1 MSTTMVSVTVIDSDG
16 ASDIAAPAGTTVAGL
31 CAMLAIDL
39 TEPSV
44 RLSYADGRPL
54 SGGAV
59 LGRDLAAGS
68 VIALSS
74 RVLSAQQVNEASAR
88 QENQWL
94 SPVLA
99 LVGFSFLLLAAASA
113 LCLLPTLGDAALREL
128 TYAEDGPA
136 WARAASSIP
145 VWARGLCA
153 LVCMIG
159 ATTPLFCSRRV
170 RSHPIMLLL
179 LPALVG
185 YSMIGLVPLAGIHAL
200 SVAPVVGVWSALIVT
215 LAVASLTGAP
225 SALSAI
231 IAWGAATLLVT
242 IHAYPLFALIDIAP
256 LAVMIG
262 VLLFLMSP
270 RLALRV
276 PDNQLIDSASLQT
289 IASRIRQPP
298 ASAPSTLTGE
308 RIATVLSYTSARNT
322 VLLVAASLFVLVGG
336 IPLAH
341 TVTPAMS
348 MGRGL
353 PGFILVIAAIT
364 ALLTVPRAT
373 RSHAGRILPRLRGQP
388 RVRLPFWRVG
398 PILERPCRPVSHG
411 PRCDPG
417 PRRRCDSR
425 LGEPVCVQ
433 GVRRP
438 RRHHPRCRPKLQ
450 YLHTSPRGSRGLGTI
465 RVRLEGGPVMPD
477 TTTTRFAPA
486 PASRLIGAYIIDLL
500 ILGTLM
506 GATWFVYFTPL
517 TITLISAEAVVA
529 SAIMLGASGRTPGMA
544 AMRVCLIR
552 DSDDA
557 QTPSLGAAAGYTAL
571 TALLQVTL
579 IGPLAALTMVRDGRT
594 WLTGPTGTR
603 LVDLRAH
610 AALALTHSDQASESL
625 ERARS
630 AHASSGF
637 ESVQSSPPG
646 ELPEPTAPLPTPP
659 EVSLP
664 VAPLPSPPEV
674 SHSAAPS
681 FTSVGLAIPPPMTAP
696 RPHLAPLPSAMP
708 SRAPA
713 PPPNPALRNTGLP
726 DPTAVGAAPRPPAPA
741 SSSPV
746 LWIIF
751 DSGQCEL
758 IDAPL
763 AIGRSPASDD
773 GSRAV
778 HVPDT
783 TLSLSRTHLRLGP
796 TANGAWLED
805 LFSANGTQ
813 IRTPDGRITTLAGGK
828 AVEVPVGTEIILGER
843 RATIVHADADNM

>member
-1 MSTTMVSVTVIDSDG
+1 MSATMVSVTVIDSDG

-159 ATTPLFCSRRV
+159 ATTPLFRSRRV

-200 SVAPVVGVWSALIVT
+200 SVAPVVGVWSALI
-215 LAVASLTGAP
+215 
-225 SALSAI
+225 
-231 IAWGAATLLVT
+231 VT

-353 PGFILVIAAIT
+353 PGFILVIVAIT

-373 RSHAGRILPRLRGQP
+373 RSHAGRVLPRLCAASLACAFLFGEWVQSWSGP
-388 RVRLPFWRVG
+388 VG
-398 PILERPCRPVSHG
+398 LYPMIPVAILVLVGVAIAAWANLYVSKG
-411 PRCDPG
+411 YAA
-417 PRRRCDSR
+417 
-425 LGEPVCVQ
+425 LV
-433 GVRRP
+433 
-438 RRHHPRCRPKLQ
+438 
-450 YLHTSPRGSRGLGTI
+450 GTI
-465 RVRLEGGPVMPD
+465 LDAVQSFSIFTLP
-477 TTTTRFAPA
+477 PA
-486 PASRLIGAYIIDLL
+486 
-500 ILGTLM
+500 
-506 GATWFVYFTPL
+506 
-517 TITLISAEAVVA
+517 AVVA
-529 SAIMLGASGRTPGMA
+529 S
-544 AMRVCLIR
+544 
-552 DSDDA
+552 
-557 QTPSLGAAAGYTAL
+557 
-571 TALLQVTL
+571 
-579 IGPLAALTMVRDGRT
+579 
-594 WLTGPTGTR
+594 
-603 LVDLRAH
+603 
-610 AALALTHSDQASESL
+610 
-625 ERARS
+625 
-630 AHASSGF
+630 
-637 ESVQSSPPG
+637 
-646 ELPEPTAPLPTPP
+646 
-659 EVSLP
+659 
-664 VAPLPSPPEV
+664 
-674 SHSAAPS
+674 
-681 FTSVGLAIPPPMTAP
+681 GLFAFA
-696 RPHLAPLPSAMP
+696 
-708 SRAPA
+708 
-713 PPPNPALRNTGLP
+713 
-726 DPTAVGAAPRPPAPA
+726 
-741 SSSPV
+741 
-746 LWIIF
+746 W
-751 DSGQCEL
+751 
-758 IDAPL
+758 
-763 AIGRSPASDD
+763 
-773 GSRAV
+773 RAV
-778 HVPDT
+778 
-783 TLSLSRTHLRLGP
+783 L
-796 TANGAWLED
+796 
-805 LFSANGTQ
+805 
-813 IRTPDGRITTLAGGK
+813 
-828 AVEVPVGTEIILGER
+828 
-843 RATIVHADADNM
+843 

>member
-159 ATTPLFCSRRV
+159 ATTPLFRSRRV

-215 LAVASLTGAP
+215 LAVASLTGTP

-373 RSHAGRILPRLRGQP
+373 RSHAGRILPRLCAASLACAFLFGAWVQSWSGP
-388 RVRLPFWRVG
+388 VG
-398 PILERPCRPVSHG
+398 LYPMIPVAILVLVGVAIAAWANLYVSKG
-411 PRCDPG
+411 YAA
-417 PRRRCDSR
+417 
-425 LGEPVCVQ
+425 LV
-433 GVRRP
+433 
-438 RRHHPRCRPKLQ
+438 
-450 YLHTSPRGSRGLGTI
+450 GTI
-465 RVRLEGGPVMPD
+465 LDAVQNFSIFTLP
-477 TTTTRFAPA
+477 PA
-486 PASRLIGAYIIDLL
+486 
-500 ILGTLM
+500 
-506 GATWFVYFTPL
+506 
-517 TITLISAEAVVA
+517 AVVA
-529 SAIMLGASGRTPGMA
+529 SGLFAFAWSHLVRVLHAPDDHSHQRRGSGCFRYHARCERAYPRHGCHARLSHPRQRRCADALPRCGGGLHRAHRAAPGDAYRTP
-544 AMRVCLIR
+544 RR
-552 DSDDA
+552 PDH
-557 QTPSLGAAAGYTAL
+557 
-571 TALLQVTL
+571 
-579 IGPLAALTMVRDGRT
+579 GPRRADLAHRPDRYSPG
-594 WLTGPTGTR
+594 
-603 LVDLRAH
+603 
-610 AALALTHSDQASESL
+610 
-625 ERARS
+625 RS
-630 AHASSGF
+630 ARACGACAH
-637 ESVQSSPPG
+637 
-646 ELPEPTAPLPTPP
+646 
-659 EVSLP
+659 SL
-664 VAPLPSPPEV
+664 
-674 SHSAAPS
+674 
-681 FTSVGLAIPPPMTAP
+681 
-696 RPHLAPLPSAMP
+696 
-708 SRAPA
+708 
-713 PPPNPALRNTGLP
+713 
-726 DPTAVGAAPRPPAPA
+726 
-741 SSSPV
+741 
-746 LWIIF
+746 
-751 DSGQCEL
+751 
-758 IDAPL
+758 
-763 AIGRSPASDD
+763 
-773 GSRAV
+773 
-778 HVPDT
+778 
-783 TLSLSRTHLRLGP
+783 
-796 TANGAWLED
+796 
-805 LFSANGTQ
+805 
-813 IRTPDGRITTLAGGK
+813 
-828 AVEVPVGTEIILGER
+828 
-843 RATIVHADADNM
+843 

>member
-44 RLSYADGRPL
+44 RLSYADGRPR
-54 SGGAV
+54 GGAV

-276 PDNQLIDSASLQT
+276 PDNQLIDSTSLQT

-336 IPLAH
+336 I
-341 TVTPAMS
+341 
-348 MGRGL
+348 
-353 PGFILVIAAIT
+353 
-364 ALLTVPRAT
+364 
-373 RSHAGRILPRLRGQP
+373 
-388 RVRLPFWRVG
+388 
-398 PILERPCRPVSHG
+398 
-411 PRCDPG
+411 
-417 PRRRCDSR
+417 
-425 LGEPVCVQ
+425 
-433 GVRRP
+433 
-438 RRHHPRCRPKLQ
+438 
-450 YLHTSPRGSRGLGTI
+450 
-465 RVRLEGGPVMPD
+465 
-477 TTTTRFAPA
+477 
-486 PASRLIGAYIIDLL
+486 
-500 ILGTLM
+500 
-506 GATWFVYFTPL
+506 
-517 TITLISAEAVVA
+517 
-529 SAIMLGASGRTPGMA
+529 
-544 AMRVCLIR
+544 
-552 DSDDA
+552 
-557 QTPSLGAAAGYTAL
+557 
-571 TALLQVTL
+571 
-579 IGPLAALTMVRDGRT
+579 LAALGHVHHHGERVGIAQLFHHALHPVFHVVQILIRHAELLHQIVHRLDVQ
-594 WLTGPTGTR
+594 LTGA
-603 LVDLRAH
+603 VQAV
-610 AALALTHSDQASESL
+610 ALLL
-625 ERARS
+625 
-630 AHASSGF
+630 
-637 ESVQSSPPG
+637 
-646 ELPEPTAPLPTPP
+646 
-659 EVSLP
+659 
-664 VAPLPSPPEV
+664 
-674 SHSAAPS
+674 
-681 FTSVGLAIPPPMTAP
+681 
-696 RPHLAPLPSAMP
+696 HL
-708 SRAPA
+708 
-713 PPPNPALRNTGLP
+713 
-726 DPTAVGAAPRPPAPA
+726 
-741 SSSPV
+741 
-746 LWIIF
+746 
-751 DSGQCEL
+751 
-758 IDAPL
+758 
-763 AIGRSPASDD
+763 
-773 GSRAV
+773 
-778 HVPDT
+778 
-783 TLSLSRTHLRLGP
+783 
-796 TANGAWLED
+796 
-805 LFSANGTQ
+805 
-813 IRTPDGRITTLAGGK
+813 
-828 AVEVPVGTEIILGER
+828 
-843 RATIVHADADNM
+843 TIVHPLDEDDRRTFLASNTDHSSSLSPLLQKGVEHIKRFIVKTAVHHSVVEHI

>member
-136 WARAASSIP
+136 WARATSSIP

-159 ATTPLFCSRRV
+159 ATTPLFRSRRV

-373 RSHAGRILPRLRGQP
+373 RSHAGRILPRLCAASLACAFLFGAWVQSWSGP
-388 RVRLPFWRVG
+388 VG
-398 PILERPCRPVSHG
+398 LYPMVPVAILVLVGVAIAAWANLYVSKG
-411 PRCDPG
+411 YAA
-417 PRRRCDSR
+417 
-425 LGEPVCVQ
+425 LV
-433 GVRRP
+433 
-438 RRHHPRCRPKLQ
+438 
-450 YLHTSPRGSRGLGTI
+450 GTI
-465 RVRLEGGPVMPD
+465 LDAVQNFSIFTLP
-477 TTTTRFAPA
+477 PA
-486 PASRLIGAYIIDLL
+486 
-500 ILGTLM
+500 
-506 GATWFVYFTPL
+506 
-517 TITLISAEAVVA
+517 AVVA
-529 SAIMLGASGRTPGMA
+529 S
-544 AMRVCLIR
+544 
-552 DSDDA
+552 
-557 QTPSLGAAAGYTAL
+557 
-571 TALLQVTL
+571 
-579 IGPLAALTMVRDGRT
+579 
-594 WLTGPTGTR
+594 
-603 LVDLRAH
+603 
-610 AALALTHSDQASESL
+610 
-625 ERARS
+625 
-630 AHASSGF
+630 
-637 ESVQSSPPG
+637 
-646 ELPEPTAPLPTPP
+646 
-659 EVSLP
+659 
-664 VAPLPSPPEV
+664 
-674 SHSAAPS
+674 
-681 FTSVGLAIPPPMTAP
+681 GLFAFA
-696 RPHLAPLPSAMP
+696 
-708 SRAPA
+708 
-713 PPPNPALRNTGLP
+713 
-726 DPTAVGAAPRPPAPA
+726 
-741 SSSPV
+741 
-746 LWIIF
+746 W
-751 DSGQCEL
+751 
-758 IDAPL
+758 
-763 AIGRSPASDD
+763 
-773 GSRAV
+773 RAV
-778 HVPDT
+778 
-783 TLSLSRTHLRLGP
+783 L
-796 TANGAWLED
+796 
-805 LFSANGTQ
+805 
-813 IRTPDGRITTLAGGK
+813 
-828 AVEVPVGTEIILGER
+828 
-843 RATIVHADADNM
+843 